1 MPSYTPPLRDMQF
14 VMHEL
19 LHVVDDLKAMPAHAD
34 MDADTMNAVLEEG
47 GKFASDILFPLNISG
62 DAAGEGHLGGD
73 GGLAVGREV
82 QGCRR

>member
-34 MDADTMNAVLEEG
+34 MDAETMNAVLEEG
-47 GKFASDILFPLNISG
+47 GKFASEILFPLNSIYIFWLFKRVYRSRV
-62 DAAGEGHLGGD
+62 D
-73 GGLAVGREV
+73 
-82 QGCRR
+82 